1 MPALQ
6 YQGVATL
13 VQGINDVNTVIE
25 SAKPLTL
32 PPGSQLFSHL
42 PDLQNP
48 SGEARCGVWH
58 VKAQTGRTASRMIN
72 IQVQAVF

>member
-13 VQGINDVNTVIE
+13 VQGVEDVNTVIE
-25 SAKPLTL
+25 CAKPLTP
-32 PPGSQLFSHL
+32 PPGAQLFSHS

-48 SGEARCGVWH
+48 IGQARCGEWH
-58 VKAQTGRTASRMIN
+58 VKAQAGRTASRMIDTL
-72 IQVQAVF
+72 VQAAL